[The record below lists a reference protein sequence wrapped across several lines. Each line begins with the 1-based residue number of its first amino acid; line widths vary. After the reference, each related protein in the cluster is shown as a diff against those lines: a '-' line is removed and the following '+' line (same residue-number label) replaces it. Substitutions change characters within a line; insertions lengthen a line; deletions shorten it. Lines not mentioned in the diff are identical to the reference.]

1 MHLKWIT
8 STYLLTATT
17 SVVERHHTNEVF
29 LDQVQFLQPRY
40 PGDFGKRFPTALPSY
55 MAFFCP
61 FFSTRIPTVEEKSNE
76 LFYNIITRTRNQ
88 GIIDPVS
95 KF

>member
-55 MAFFCP
+55 MAFFVP
-61 FFSTRIPTVEEKSNE
+61 FFQLGYLQWKKKAMSYFTT
-76 LFYNIITRTRNQ
+76 
-88 GIIDPVS
+88 
-95 KF
+95 